1 MRFRC
6 SYKIYLKKRNFSR
19 SFTLR
24 DALDAI
30 ENECDSFQSEP
41 NEIYIGLPEPNAL
54 SDEDSGDEY
63 TNVTKQSLVASA
75 EIRLNNNIRV
85 RSAKTI
91 NKKKISPQST
101 KKAASSVK
109 RTNLRIA
116 KSTKNKKQAS
126 FLSSRVKKSPR
137 LKTSKSKKNVIKNQ
151 WINGDFEKTTTFPSS
166 DHKKFRTK
174 SPVELFEM
182 MFDDE
187 IFDLLLNESRRYASF
202 CNKPDPNMSKEELKV
217 FIGILLLAG
226 YNKKPGKKFFW
237 DSKKD
242 MGNEMVIQS
251 MRRDR
256 FIEIMKFLHCADN
269 NEINQNDKMWKLRP
283 LVDKLKRNFLKYF
296 VPTEHINFDESMVKY
311 FGKHSCKQFI
321 RGKPIRFGYK
331 VWCLNADNGY
341 LIQFEIYQ
349 GAGTTKNE
357 TYDIKFGKAAAPL
370 VTMLDSLPEAVKNFP
385 YQIYIDNLFT
395 GLKLLTYLRQRGYG
409 ATGTMRVNRIPSDC
423 PLTDKKMFQKFNRG
437 HIESTISKDNGI
449 ILVRWNDNAVVT
461 MASTS
466 YGVNPLASVKR
477 YSKAEKKLVNVSQP
491 SAVHNYN
498 AHMGGTDRMDEDISR
513 HRIGIHGKKWYWPLL
528 TWLIDAAVNNAW
540 ILYKSSGRP
549 TTNLNFRREIV
560 HTYLK
565 RYGTP
570 PKGAGRKAISKH
582 SSSRKRVADD
592 IRYDKLEHYV
602 VVVPNKKRKRC
613 AGEKCDSVVRTQ
625 CEKCELGMCICCFK
639 KFHTKK

>member
-1 MRFRC
+1 M
-6 SYKIYLKKRNFSR
+6 
-19 SFTLR
+19 
-24 DALDAI
+24 I
-30 ENECDSFQSEP
+30 EHERDSFQSEP
-41 NEIYIGLPEPNAL
+41 NEIFIDLPEPNAL

-63 TNVTKQSLVASA
+63 TNVTKQNLVASA

-85 RSAKTI
+85 RSARTKK
-91 NKKKISPQST
+91 KKKIILRSS
-101 KKAASSVK
+101 KKVASKVK
-109 RTNLRIA
+109 RTTINIA
-116 KSTKNKKQAS
+116 KSKRNKKRS
-126 FLSSRVKKSPR
+126 LLSTSRAKGLAKVKISEA
-137 LKTSKSKKNVIKNQ
+137 KKNALKNE

-166 DHKKFRTK
+166 NYKRFRKK

-182 MFDDE
+182 MFDNE
-187 IFDLLLNESRRYASF
+187 IFDLLLNETRKYASF
-202 CNKPDPNMSKEELKV
+202 CNKPDPNITEEELKV
-217 FIGILLLAG
+217 FIGVLLLSG
-226 YNKKPGKKFFW
+226 YNRKPGKKFLW
-237 DSKKD
+237 DSEKD

-256 FIEIMKFLHCADN
+256 FIEIMKFMHCADN

-283 LVDKLKRNFLKYF
+283 LVDKLKANFLKYF
-296 VPTEHINFDESMVKY
+296 IPTEHINFDESMVKY

-341 LIQFEIYQ
+341 LIQFDIYQ
-349 GAGTTKNE
+349 GSGTTTNE
-357 TYDIKFGKAAAPL
+357 IYELKFGKAATPL
-370 VTMLDSLPEAVKNFP
+370 VTMLDDLPENVKNLP

-395 GLKLLTYLRQRGYG
+395 GLPLLTYLKQRGYG
-409 ATGTMRVNRIPSDC
+409 ATGTMRVNRVPSDC
-423 PLTDKKMFQKFNRG
+423 PMTDKKKFKKFERG
-437 HIESTISKDNGI
+437 HIESTIAKDSGVM
-449 ILVRWNDNAVVT
+449 LVRWNDNAVVT

-477 YSKAEKKLVNVSQP
+477 YSKSEKKLVNVNQP
-491 SAVHNYN
+491 CAIKSYN

-540 ILYKSSGRP
+540 VLYKSSGRP
-549 TTNLNFRREIV
+549 TTNLNFRRHIV
-560 HTYLK
+560 QTYLK

-582 SSSRKRVADD
+582 SASRKRVSDD

-602 VVVPNKKRKRC
+602 MEVPNKKRKRC

-625 CEKCELGMCICCFK
+625 CEKCELGMCIRCFK
-639 KFHTKK
+639 KFHTNKKLKKKRELNNDN

>member
-1 MRFRC
+1 M
-6 SYKIYLKKRNFSR
+6 LPSR
-19 SFTLR
+19 
-24 DALDAI
+24 ALMPA
-30 ENECDSFQSEP
+30 
-41 NEIYIGLPEPNAL
+41 
-54 SDEDSGDEY
+54 
-63 TNVTKQSLVASA
+63 A

-85 RSAKTI
+85 RSARTI
-91 NKKKISPQST
+91 NKERIIRR
-101 KKAASSVK
+101 SSKRVTSNIK
-109 RTNLRIA
+109 RTNLSIA
-116 KSTKNKKQAS
+116 KSTKNKKKAS
-126 FLSSRVKKSPR
+126 FLSSRSMRLPK
-137 LKTSKSKKNVIKNQ
+137 LKTSESKKNVIKNA
-151 WINGDFEKTTTFPSS
+151 WIKGDFEKTTTFPSS
-166 DHKKFRTK
+166 DYKKFRK
-174 SPVELFEM
+174 QSPVELFEM

-187 IFDLLLNESRRYASF
+187 IFDLLLNETRKYASF
-202 CNKPDPNMSKEELKV
+202 CNKPDPNISKEELKV
-217 FIGILLLAG
+217 FIGISLLSG

-256 FIEIMKFLHCADN
+256 FIEIMKYIHCADN
-269 NEINQNDKMWKLRP
+269 NEISQTDKMWKLRP
-283 LVDKLKRNFLKYF
+283 LVDKLKGNFLKYF

-349 GAGTTKNE
+349 GSGTTTNE
-357 TYDIKFGKAAAPL
+357 TYEISFGKAATPL
-370 VTMLDSLPEAVKNFP
+370 VTMLDSLPEAVKNLP

-409 ATGTMRVNRIPSDC
+409 VTGTMRVNRIPSDC
-423 PLTDKKMFQKFNRG
+423 PLTDKKTFKKFNRG
-437 HIESTISKDNGI
+437 HMESIISKDNGA

-466 YGVNPLASVKR
+466 YGVNPLSLVKR
-477 YSKAEKKLVNVSQP
+477 YSRAEKKIVNVNQP
-491 SAVHNYN
+491 CAINNYN
-498 AHMGGTDRMDEDISR
+498 AHMGGTDRMDEDIAR

-528 TWLIDAAVNNAW
+528 TWLIDAAVNNSW

-549 TTNLNFRREIV
+549 ITNLNFRREIV

-565 RYGTP
+565 RYGTS
-570 PKGAGRKAISKH
+570 PKAAGRKAISKH
-582 SSSRKRVADD
+582 STSRKRVSDD

-602 VVVPNKKRKRC
+602 IEVPNKKRKRC
-613 AGEKCDSVVRTQ
+613 AGEKCHSVVRTQ
-625 CEKCELGMCICCFK
+625 CEKCELGICIRCFK
-639 KFHTKK
+639 KFHKKK